1 MSSSANQKRGVH
13 VGHPQHYDAVVVGAG
28 QGGGPLASALAQSG
42 RRTALIEREHVGGS
56 CINEGCTPTKT
67 MVASAR
73 AAYLASRAA
82 DFGVESGRVRVDMA
96 AVRRRK
102 RAVVASFRSSSE
114 RRIEETP
121 GLDLLRGE
129 ARFTG
134 PKALRVDAP
143 DGRLVMTGDQIFLDV
158 GTRPAPP
165 PLPGID
171 RVVALDSTSIMEL
184 DTVPEHLLVLGG
196 GYVGLE
202 FSQMFRRFGSRVT
215 VVQRGQRLLGREDD
229 DVADAIAAILRE
241 DGIAV
246 LLDTEAQAV
255 APGPAG
261 DIHLSVKGAD
271 GEQVLAG
278 SHLLTAVGRAPNTD
292 RLALEKTGVATDEKG
307 YIPVDERLETN
318 IPGIYAIG
326 DVTGGPAFTH
336 ISYDDFRILRTNL
349 IDGGDATTNGRLVP
363 YTVFI
368 DPQLGRV
375 GLTEIEARR
384 QGRAVR
390 VAKLPMADVAR
401 AVEVDETRG
410 FLKAVVDAATDQ
422 ILGFAALALEGGEIM
437 AAAQI
442 AMMGKLPYTALRDGI
457 FAHPTLA
464 ESFNNLFASLES

>member
-1 MSSSANQKRGVH
+1 MQ
-13 VGHPQHYDAVVVGAG
+13 HPQHYDAVVVGAG

-42 RRTALIEREHVGGS
+42 RWTALIEREHVGGT

-73 AAYLASRAA
+73 AAHLARRAA
-82 DFGVESGRVRVDMA
+82 DYGVEVSHVHVDMA
-96 AVRRRK
+96 AVRQRK
-102 RAVVASFRSSSE
+102 RAVVASFRSGSE
-114 RRIEETP
+114 RRIDETP
-121 GLDLLRGE
+121 RLDLVRGD

-134 PKALRVDAP
+134 PKALRVDFP
-143 DGRLVMTGDQIFLDV
+143 DGRLDLTADQIFLDV

-165 PLPGID
+165 PLPGLD
-171 RVVALDSTSIMEL
+171 RVAALDSTSIMEL
-184 DTVPEHLLVLGG
+184 DVVPEHLLVLGG

-229 DVADAIAAILRE
+229 DVADAIAGILRE

-246 LLDTEAQAV
+246 LLETEARAV
-255 APGPAG
+255 APRSEGG
-261 DIHLSVKGAD
+261 IHLTVKDGD
-271 GEQVLAG
+271 GEHVLTG

-292 RLALEKTGVATDEKG
+292 RLALEKTGVATNEKG
-307 YIPVDERLETN
+307 YIPVDERLATN
-318 IPGIYAIG
+318 IPGIYAMG

-336 ISYDDFRILRTNL
+336 ISYDDFRVLRTNL
-349 IDGGDATTNGRLVP
+349 IDGGDATTSGRLVP
-363 YTVFI
+363 YTVFT

-375 GLTEIEARR
+375 GLTEAEARR

-390 VAKLPMADVAR
+390 VAKLPMSDVAR

-410 FLKAVVDAATDQ
+410 FLKAVVDTETDQ

-437 AAAQI
+437 GAAQI
-442 AMMGKLPYTALRDGI
+442 AIMGKLPYTALRDGI

-464 ESFNNLFASLES
+464 EAFNNLFASIES

>member
-1 MSSSANQKRGVH
+1 MDHS
-13 VGHPQHYDAVVVGAG
+13 QHYDAVVVGAG
-28 QGGGPLASALAQSG
+28 QGGGPLASALARAG
-42 RRTALIEREHVGGS
+42 RKTAIIEREHVGGT
-56 CINEGCTPTKT
+56 CINTGCTPTKT
-67 MVASAR
+67 MAASAR
-73 AAYLASRAA
+73 VAYLARRAA
-82 DFGVESGRVRVDMA
+82 DYGVESGLVRVDMV

-102 RAVVASFRSSSE
+102 RAVVASFRSGSE
-114 RRIEETP
+114 RRVEETP
-121 GLDLLRGE
+121 GLDLIRGE

-134 PKALRVDAP
+134 PKALRIDLA
-143 DGRLVMTGDQIFLDV
+143 DGRRDVTAEQIFLDV

-165 PLPGID
+165 PLPGLD
-171 RVVALDSTSIMEL
+171 RVAVLDSTSIMEL
-184 DTVPEHLLVLGG
+184 ETVPEHLLVLGG

-229 DVADAIAAILRE
+229 DVADAIAGILRE
-241 DGIAV
+241 DGITV
-246 LLDTEAQAV
+246 LLATEARAV
-255 APGPAG
+255 APGAEG
-261 DIHLSVKGAD
+261 GIDLTVTGAN
-271 GEQVLAG
+271 GEHVLTG

-292 RLALEKTGVATDEKG
+292 RLALEKASVETNEKG
-307 YIPVDERLETN
+307 YIRVDERLETSVA
-318 IPGIYAIG
+318 GIYALG

-349 IDGGDATTNGRLVP
+349 IDGGDATTSGRLVP
-363 YTVFI
+363 YTVFT

-375 GLTEIEARR
+375 GLTEIQARQ

-390 VAKLPMADVAR
+390 VATLPMSDVGR
-401 AVEVDETRG
+401 AVEVDEARG
-410 FLKAVVDAATDQ
+410 FLKAVVDASNDQ

-464 ESFNNLFASLES
+464 EAFNNLFASIER

>member
-1 MSSSANQKRGVH
+1 MQ
-13 VGHPQHYDAVVVGAG
+13 HPQHYDAVVIGAG

-42 RRTALIEREHVGGS
+42 RRTALIEREHVGGT

-73 AAYLASRAA
+73 ATHLARLAA
-82 DFGVESGRVRVDMA
+82 DYGVEVSHVHVDMA
-96 AVRRRK
+96 AVRQRK
-102 RAVVASFRSSSE
+102 RAVVASFRSGSE
-114 RRIEETP
+114 RRIDETP
-121 GLDLLRGE
+121 GLDLVRGE

-134 PKALRVDAP
+134 PKALRVDFP
-143 DGRLVMTGDQIFLDV
+143 DGRLDLTADQIFLDV

-165 PLPGID
+165 PLPGLD
-171 RVVALDSTSIMEL
+171 RVAALDSTSIMEL
-184 DTVPEHLLVLGG
+184 DVVPEHLLVLGG

-229 DVADAIAAILRE
+229 DVADAIAGILRE

-246 LLDTEAQAV
+246 LLETEASSI
-255 APGPAG
+255 APGSEEG
-261 DIHLSVKGAD
+261 IDLTVKGAN
-271 GEQVLAG
+271 GEHVLTG

-292 RLALEKTGVATDEKG
+292 RLALEKTGVATNEKG
-307 YIPVDERLETN
+307 YIPVDERLATN
-318 IPGIYAIG
+318 IPGIYAMG

-336 ISYDDFRILRTNL
+336 ISYDDFRVLRTNL
-349 IDGGDATTNGRLVP
+349 IDGGDATTSGRLVP
-363 YTVFI
+363 YTVFT

-375 GLTEIEARR
+375 GLTEAEARR

-390 VAKLPMADVAR
+390 VAKLPMSDVAR

-410 FLKAVVDAATDQ
+410 FLKAVVDTETDQ

-464 ESFNNLFASLES
+464 EAFNNLFASIES

>member
-1 MSSSANQKRGVH
+1 MGNS
-13 VGHPQHYDAVVVGAG
+13 QHYDAVVVGAG
-28 QGGGPLASALAQSG
+28 QGGGPLASALARAG
-42 RRTALIEREHVGGS
+42 RRTALIEREHIGGT
-56 CINEGCTPTKT
+56 CINTGCTPTKT

-73 AAYLASRAA
+73 AAYLARRAA
-82 DFGVESGRVRVDMA
+82 DYGVESGPVRVDMA

-102 RAVVASFRSSSE
+102 RAVVASFRSGSE

-121 GLDLLRGE
+121 GLDLIRGE

-134 PKALRVDAP
+134 PKALCVEFA
-143 DGRLVMTGDQIFLDV
+143 DGRLDVTAEQIFLDV

-171 RVVALDSTSIMEL
+171 RVAALDSTSIMEL

-215 VVQRGQRLLGREDD
+215 VVQRGPRLLGREDD
-229 DVADAIAAILRE
+229 DVADAIAGILRE
-241 DGIAV
+241 DGITV
-246 LLDTEAQAV
+246 LLATEARSV
-255 APGPAG
+255 APGSG
-261 DIHLSVKGAD
+261 GGIDLTVKGENGD
-271 GEQVLAG
+271 HVLSG
-278 SHLLTAVGRAPNTD
+278 SHLLTAVGRAANTD
-292 RLALEKTGVATDEKG
+292 RLALEKTGVETNEKG
-307 YIPVDERLETN
+307 YIPVDERLATN
-318 IPGIYAIG
+318 VPGIYALG

-349 IDGGDATTNGRLVP
+349 IDGGDATTSGRLVP
-363 YTVFI
+363 YTVFT

-375 GLTEIEARR
+375 GLTESEARQ

-390 VAKLPMADVAR
+390 VATLPMSDVAR

-410 FLKAVVDAATDQ
+410 FLKAVVDAESDQ
-422 ILGFAALALEGGEIM
+422 MLGFAALALEGGEIM

-442 AMMGKLPYTALRDGI
+442 AIMGKLPYTALRDGI

-464 ESFNNLFASLES
+464 ESFNNLFASIES

>member
-1 MSSSANQKRGVH
+1 MEN
-13 VGHPQHYDAVVVGAG
+13 PQHFDAVVVGAG
-28 QGGGPLASALAQSG
+28 QGGGPLASALARSG
-42 RRTALIEREHVGGS
+42 RRTALIEREHVGGT
-56 CINEGCTPTKT
+56 CINVGCTPTKT

-73 AAYLASRAA
+73 AAYLARRGA
-82 DFGVESGRVRVDMA
+82 DYGVEIGPVHVDMA
-96 AVRRRK
+96 AVRQRK
-102 RAVVASFRSSSE
+102 RAVVASFRSGSE

-121 GLDLLRGE
+121 GLELIRGD

-134 PKALRVDAP
+134 PKALRVDVP
-143 DGRLVMTGDQIFLDV
+143 DGRLDLTADQIFLDV

-165 PLPGID
+165 SLPGLD
-171 RVVALDSTSIMEL
+171 RVPALDSTSIMEL
-184 DTVPEHLLVLGG
+184 DALPEHLLVLGG

-229 DVADAIAAILRE
+229 DVADAIAGILRE

-246 LLDTEAQAV
+246 LLETEARAV
-255 APGPAG
+255 APGSEG
-261 DIHLSVKGAD
+261 GIQLTVKDAH
-271 GEQVLAG
+271 GEQVLPG

-292 RLALEKTGVATDEKG
+292 GLALEKSGVATDEKG
-307 YIPVDERLETN
+307 YIRVDERLATN
-318 IPGIYAIG
+318 VPGIYALG

-349 IDGGDATTNGRLVP
+349 IDGGDATTSGRLVP
-363 YTVFI
+363 YTVFT

-375 GLTEIEARR
+375 GLTEAEARQ

-390 VAKLPMADVAR
+390 VATLPMSDVAR

-410 FLKAVVDAATDQ
+410 FLKAIVDAGNDQ
-422 ILGFAALALEGGEIM
+422 ILGFAALAMEGGENM
-437 AAAQI
+437 AAVQI
-442 AMMGKLPYTALRDGI
+442 AMLGKLPYTALRDGI

-464 ESFNNLFASLES
+464 ESFNNLFASIER

>member
-1 MSSSANQKRGVH
+1 MQ
-13 VGHPQHYDAVVVGAG
+13 HPQHYDAVVVGAG

-42 RRTALIEREHVGGS
+42 RRTELIEREHVGGT

-73 AAYLASRAA
+73 AAHLARRAA
-82 DFGVESGRVRVDMA
+82 DYGVEVSHVHVDMA
-96 AVRRRK
+96 AVRQRK
-102 RAVVASFRSSSE
+102 RAVVASFRSGSE
-114 RRIEETP
+114 RRIDETP
-121 GLDLLRGE
+121 RLDLVRGD

-134 PKALRVDAP
+134 PKALRVDFP
-143 DGRLVMTGDQIFLDV
+143 DGRLDLTADQIFLDV

-165 PLPGID
+165 PLPGLD
-171 RVVALDSTSIMEL
+171 HVAALDSTSIMEL
-184 DTVPEHLLVLGG
+184 DVVPEHLLVLGG

-229 DVADAIAAILRE
+229 DVADAIAGILRE

-246 LLDTEAQAV
+246 LLETEASSV
-255 APGPAG
+255 APGSEEG
-261 DIHLSVKGAD
+261 IDLTVKGAN
-271 GEQVLAG
+271 GERVLTG
-278 SHLLTAVGRAPNTD
+278 SHLLTAAGRGPNTD
-292 RLALEKTGVATDEKG
+292 RLELEKTGVATNEKG
-307 YIPVDERLETN
+307 YIPVDERLATN
-318 IPGIYAIG
+318 IPGIYAMG

-336 ISYDDFRILRTNL
+336 ISYDDFRVLRTNL
-349 IDGGDATTNGRLVP
+349 IDGGDATTSGRLVP
-363 YTVFI
+363 YTVFT

-375 GLTEIEARR
+375 GLTEAEARR

-390 VAKLPMADVAR
+390 VAKLPMSDVAR

-410 FLKAVVDAATDQ
+410 FLKAVVDTETDQ

-437 AAAQI
+437 GAAQI
-442 AMMGKLPYTALRDGI
+442 AIMGKLPYTALRDGI

-464 ESFNNLFASLES
+464 EAFNNLFASIES

>member
-1 MSSSANQKRGVH
+1 MQ
-13 VGHPQHYDAVVVGAG
+13 HPQHYDAVVVGAG

-42 RRTALIEREHVGGS
+42 RRTALIEREHVGGT

-73 AAYLASRAA
+73 AAHLARRAT
-82 DFGVESGRVRVDMA
+82 DYGVESGPVHVDMA
-96 AVRRRK
+96 AVRQRK
-102 RAVVASFRSSSE
+102 RAVVASFRSGSE
-114 RRIEETP
+114 RRIDETP
-121 GLDLLRGE
+121 RLDLVRGD

-134 PKALRVDAP
+134 PKALRVDFP
-143 DGRLVMTGDQIFLDV
+143 DGRLDLTADQIFLDV
-158 GTRPAPP
+158 GTRPVPP
-165 PLPGID
+165 PLPGLD
-171 RVVALDSTSIMEL
+171 RVAALDSTSIMEL
-184 DTVPEHLLVLGG
+184 DVVPEHLLVLGG

-215 VVQRGQRLLGREDD
+215 VVQRSQRLLGREDD
-229 DVADAIAAILRE
+229 DVADAIAGILRE

-246 LLDTEAQAV
+246 LLETEVRAV
-255 APGPAG
+255 APRSEGG
-261 DIHLSVKGAD
+261 IHLTVKDGD
-271 GEQVLAG
+271 GEHVLTG

-292 RLALEKTGVATDEKG
+292 RLALEKTGVATNEKG
-307 YIPVDERLETN
+307 YIPVDERLATN
-318 IPGIYAIG
+318 IPGIYAMG

-336 ISYDDFRILRTNL
+336 ISYDDFRVLRTNL
-349 IDGGDATTNGRLVP
+349 IDGGDATTSGRLVP
-363 YTVFI
+363 YTVFT

-375 GLTEIEARR
+375 GLTEAEARR

-390 VAKLPMADVAR
+390 VAKLPMSDVAR

-410 FLKAVVDAATDQ
+410 FLKAVVDTETDQ

-442 AMMGKLPYTALRDGI
+442 AIMGKLPYTALRDGI

-464 ESFNNLFASLES
+464 EAFNNLFASIES